1 MGRRGAG
8 RMVGKAPGVQAVTR
22 PLALTQRR
30 QDAKAQG
37 TEGRHPSFKGAR
49 WQGLEQG
56 VGMAR
61 RFCKW
66 TLLRSAY
73 AKAAARRAEDGR
85 TPVGGRFRGVSIL
98 VEANS
103 YVCGG
108 RYVRPPWKSTKRPSA
123 NSQRNFKHQG
133 VRVPG
138 RRATWLK
145 NLKLRNK
152 PILKMQESPD
162 FTDMKWRFWR

>member
-22 PLALTQRR
+22 PLALTQRC

-37 TEGRHPSFKGAR
+37 TEGRHPSFKGGKVAGAGAGSGLAR
-49 WQGLEQG
+49 HL
-56 VGMAR
+56 
-61 RFCKW
+61 CKW
-66 TLLRSAY
+66 TLLRP
-73 AKAAARRAEDGR
+73 R
-85 TPVGGRFRGVSIL
+85 TGALRQRRFRGVSIL

-108 RYVRPPWKSTKRPSA
+108 RCVRPPWKSSKRPSA

-133 VRVPG
+133 AS
-138 RRATWLK
+138 RAWAEGDLAKKT
-145 NLKLRNK
+145 
-152 PILKMQESPD
+152 
-162 FTDMKWRFWR
+162 